1 MVTKSEVYAGLI
13 KIQKSSGQ
21 GLSGIVTVMGGDAHL
36 FRKYLD
42 ELIDEGLVECHD
54 GGGSL
59 GHPESNRW
67 YMPTKGYNLWKD
79 GVENGNGGRHSD
91 SSFLTQVRFYLG
103 AIEHDEE
110 PTYKD
115 ENTRNNARFLN
126 PSAQV
131 LIQNSDFM
139 KSYAVWLERNKEQ
152 LDIMTSLDDFYDE
165 PTVVLTEDDIN
176 WVKSKGWYE
185 KNKSISSCLKLS
197 IKGFDADE
205 ERLGINKQLINLYKK
220 SGDGKYK
227 DDLKKALQDIE
238 DHDTNTLRR
247 KRINKWM
254 ESLDV
259 KKPIQEFI

>member
-1 MVTKSEVYAGLI
+1 MITKAEVYAGLI

-21 GLSGIVTVMGGDAHL
+21 GLSGIVRALGEDAHL
-36 FRKYLD
+36 FGQYLD
-42 ELIDEGLVECHD
+42 ELIEEGLVECHD

-79 GVENGNGGRHSD
+79 GIENGNGGRHSD
-91 SSFLTQVRFYLG
+91 SSFLTQVRLYLG
-103 AIEHDEE
+103 AVEHDEE

-139 KSYAVWLERNKEQ
+139 KSYAVWLERNHEE
-152 LDIMTSLDDFYDE
+152 LEIMKNLDDFYDE

-176 WVKSKGWYE
+176 WVKTKSWYE
-185 KNKSISSCLKLS
+185 KNKSISSCLKSS

-205 ERLGINKQLINLYKK
+205 ERLGINKQLIDLYKK
-220 SGDGKYK
+220 SGADKYK
-227 DDLKKALQDIE
+227 DDLKKTLKDIE
-238 DHDTNTLRR
+238 EHGDNTLRR
-247 KRINKWM
+247 KRVNKWM

-259 KKPIQEFI
+259 EKPIQEFI

>member
-21 GLSGIVTVMGGDAHL
+21 GLSGIVTVLGGDAHL
-36 FRKYLD
+36 FRQYLD
-42 ELIDEGLVECHD
+42 ELIEEGLVECHD

-79 GVENGNGGRHSD
+79 GIENGNGGRHSD
-91 SSFLTQVRFYLG
+91 SSFLTQVRLYLG

-115 ENTRNNARFLN
+115 EDTRNKARWLK

-139 KSYAVWLERNKEQ
+139 KSYAVWLERNHEE
-152 LDIMTSLDDFYDE
+152 LEIMKNLDDFYDE

-176 WVKSKGWYE
+176 WVKTKSWYE
-185 KNKSISSCLKLS
+185 KNKSISSCLKSS

-205 ERLGINKQLINLYKK
+205 ERLGITKQLIDLYKK
-220 SGDGKYK
+220 SGADKYK
-227 DDLKKALQDIE
+227 DDLKKALKDIE
-238 DHDTNTLRR
+238 DYDSNILRR

-259 KKPIQEFI
+259 EKPIQEFI

>member
-1 MVTKSEVYAGLI
+1 MITKSEVYAGLI

-21 GLSGIVTVMGGDAHL
+21 GLSGIVKVMGESAHL
-36 FRKYLD
+36 FRQYLD

-79 GVENGNGGRHSD
+79 GIENGHGGRHSD
-91 SSFLTQVRFYLG
+91 SSFLTYVRFYLG

-131 LIQNSDFM
+131 LIQNPDFI
-139 KSYAVWLERNKEQ
+139 KGYSKWLERNHEE
-152 LDIMTSLDDFYDE
+152 LEIMKNLDDFYDE
-165 PTVVLTEDDIN
+165 PTPVITEDDIN
-176 WVKSKGWYE
+176 WIKTKSWYE
-185 KNKSISSCLKLS
+185 KNKPISSCLELSVKAFDSDEEKLS
-197 IKGFDADE
+197 
-205 ERLGINKQLINLYKK
+205 INKQLVKLMKQ
-220 SGDGKYK
+220 SGDSKY
-227 DDLKKALQDIE
+227 DDELKKALREIE
-238 DHDTNTLRR
+238 NHDADVLRR
-247 KRINKWM
+247 KRVNKWM
-254 ESLDV
+254 ETLDSE
-259 KKPIQEFI
+259 KTIQEFV